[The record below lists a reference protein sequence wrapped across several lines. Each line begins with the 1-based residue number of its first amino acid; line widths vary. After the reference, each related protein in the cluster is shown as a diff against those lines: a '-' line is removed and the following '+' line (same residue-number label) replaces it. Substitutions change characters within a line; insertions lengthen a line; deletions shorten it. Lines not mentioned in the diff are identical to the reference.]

1 MKNKILIIGLISA
14 LFISCEKEKEK
25 ANDIINENENVGEI
39 IDITSECEF
48 PEDFLTVCFCGCCS
62 SEHKD
67 YVFRDND
74 SFQEFGEAV
83 RTNFTGCSTASLPCI
98 NFSKYT
104 LLKLETNASGGTVTY
119 DRKVIKDTGNRK
131 IIYHVS
137 VHYEGM
143 YMIDISNSNWA
154 IVPKIPDNYTVEFV
168 SETNQKS
175 F

>member
-25 ANDIINENENVGEI
+25 ANDIINENVGAI
-39 IDITSECEF
+39 IDITSECDF
-48 PEDFLTVCFCGCCS
+48 PEDFLTVCFCGSCS
-62 SEHKD
+62 SEYKE

-83 RTNFTGCSTASLPCI
+83 RMNFTGCSTTSLPYI
-98 NFSKYT
+98 DFSKFT
-104 LLKLETNASGGTVTY
+104 LLKLETSASGGTVTY
-119 DRKVIKDTGNRK
+119 QRKVIKDTENRK

-137 VHYEGM
+137 VHYEGI

-168 SETNQKS
+168 SEINQKS
-175 F
+175 I